1 MVRSIANDGNYV
13 WVLEEDQA
21 TVAVVIGE
29 SAEGLRSQGNVG
41 VQFTRRVEREGHRGS
56 SGGSVHAAHAVDG
69 DLLDEKLFNDLR
81 LCRIAGAGGLSV
93 ADAVLLECCC
103 WFHCTPQ

>member
-29 SAEGLRSQGNVG
+29 SAEGLWSQGNVG
-41 VQFTRRVEREGHRGS
+41 VQFTRRVEREGHRGRS
-56 SGGSVHAAHAVDG
+56 CGSVHAAHAVDG
-69 DLLDEKLFNDLR
+69 DLLDEQLLDD
-81 LCRIAGAGGLSV
+81 AGGVAGPGARLLRGDGLFVLGSV
-93 ADAVLLECCC
+93 VLV
-103 WFHCTPQ
+103 HGVQQ